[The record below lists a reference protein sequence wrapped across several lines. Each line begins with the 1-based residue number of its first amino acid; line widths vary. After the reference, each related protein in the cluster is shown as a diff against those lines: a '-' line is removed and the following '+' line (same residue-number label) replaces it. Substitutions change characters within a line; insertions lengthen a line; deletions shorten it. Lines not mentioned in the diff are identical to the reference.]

1 MSAGSFDLTIEQYTT
16 FTLDLTITEGEGD
29 NVTPMDL
36 TPYTPRLQV
45 RESAA
50 AREILLACNPEN
62 GRILVDQPTSGVIQ
76 ITLTAEDTSHL
87 SWSEGVYD
95 LLLTGP
101 DTHRLLEGSVTVRPG
116 VTR

>member
-45 RESAA
+45 REGAT
-50 AREILLACNPEN
+50 AREIL
-62 GRILVDQPTSGVIQ
+62 
-76 ITLTAEDTSHL
+76 
-87 SWSEGVYD
+87 
-95 LLLTGP
+95 
-101 DTHRLLEGSVTVRPG
+101 
-116 VTR
+116 

>member
-45 RESAA
+45 
-50 AREILLACNPEN
+50 REILLACNPEN

-95 LLLTGP
+95 LLLVGP

>member
-16 FTLDLTITEGEGD
+16 FTLDLSITEGEGD
-29 NVTPMDL
+29 NVIPMDL

-50 AREILLACNPEN
+50 GREILLACNPEN
-62 GRILVDQPTSGVIQ
+62 GRITVDNPASGVIQ
-76 ITLTAEDTSHL
+76 ITLSAADTSHL
-87 SWSEGVYD
+87 GWSDGVYD
-95 LLLTGP
+95 LVLIGP
-101 DTHRLLEGSVTVRPG
+101 DAHRLLEGSVTVRPG